1 MNDNLRMELEEL
13 QAMLL
18 DDASHIIKKIGF
30 VCYDNADCA
39 RILRN
44 IAADLEEIIQR
55 HSE

>member
-1 MNDNLRMELEEL
+1 MNDNLKMELEEL

-18 DDASHIIKKIGF
+18 DDASRCIEKIGF
-30 VCYDNADCA
+30 VYYDNADCA

-55 HSE
+55 HSA